1 MTPKTTN
8 KLEEK
13 IRQLSIENE
22 RLKNFLEIEKSFGS
36 ERDLDKLLPLI
47 MARISKAID
56 ADRSTL
62 FLVDWDRMTLW
73 TKFAEGLKS
82 DTISIKLKMGLVGL
96 SVITKQS
103 VNLANAYEDPRFNPE
118 IDELSGFRT
127 ESILVAP
134 IFDKKGE
141 VIGAVE
147 LLNRQTGR
155 FTEEDEKKV
164 VEITSNFHE
173 VESIS
178 EKDRKKASKL
188 IKELRALTDCARG
201 SFFYLDKEKGELFTI
216 VSEGLKGKDIFLNTN
231 LGIAGVVAITGQS
244 FNIPDVYTDP
254 RFDQTTDE
262 KTGYRTRCI
271 ACVPIKNQFGEILG
285 VIEAINKNLDVFSD
299 SDMEILEALA
309 SIVAIPIENATLF
322 AEQRRQFKSILK
334 VMAASIDA
342 KDPLTAGHSEKVN
355 EYSKGIA
362 RELGFGETEIDVL
375 SVAALLHDYGKIG
388 IDDIILKKKNELTP
402 DEYDI
407 VKQHVMITKNIL
419 EKMRLSRKYRTV
431 PFVASCHHEVLDGS
445 GYMKGIQ
452 SNDIPFM
459 AKILTVADVF
469 EALTADRHYR
479 KAFSP
484 KAAFEILDEN
494 KGVKYDETII
504 EALKSFWAKKGD
516 R

>member
-1 MTPKTTN
+1 MTPKKIN
-8 KLEEK
+8 ELEEK
-13 IRQLSIENE
+13 VRQLTIEND

-62 FLVDWDRMTLW
+62 FLVDWDRMVLW

-82 DTISIKLKMGLVGL
+82 DTIKIKLKMGLVGL

-118 IDELSGFRT
+118 IDELTGFRT

-134 IFDKKGE
+134 VFDKKGE
-141 VIGAVE
+141 IVGAVE
-147 LLNRQTGR
+147 LLNRQTGK
-155 FTEEDEKKV
+155 FTEEDEKNV
-164 VEITSNFHE
+164 VRITSHFHD
-173 VESIS
+173 VESNT
-178 EKDRKKASKL
+178 EKDKKNATKL
-188 IKELRALTDCARG
+188 IKELRALTECARG
-201 SFFYLDKEKGELFTI
+201 SFFFLDKEKGELFTI
-216 VSEGLKGKDIFLNTN
+216 VSDGLKGKDIFLNTN
-231 LGIAGVVAITGQS
+231 LGIAGVVAITGQP
-244 FNIPDVYTDP
+244 FNIPDVYADP
-254 RFDQTTDE
+254 RFDQKTDE

-285 VIEAINKNLDVFSD
+285 VIEAINKNSDVFSD
-299 SDMEILEALA
+299 SDMEILESLA

-322 AEQRRQFKSILK
+322 AEQRRQFRSILK

-355 EYSKGIA
+355 EYSIGIA
-362 RELGFGETEIDVL
+362 RELGFGEAEIDAL

-388 IDDIILKKKNELTP
+388 IDDTILKKKGKLTP

-407 VKQHVMITKNIL
+407 VKQHVRITKNIL
-419 EKMRLSRKYRTV
+419 EKMRLSREYRTV
-431 PFVASCHHEVLDGS
+431 PFVASCHHELLDGS
-445 GYMKGIQ
+445 GYLKGIR
-452 SNDIPFM
+452 SDDIPFM

-484 KAAFEILDEN
+484 EVAFEILEQN
-494 KGVKYDETII
+494 KGIKYDENIVG
-504 EALKSFWAKKGD
+504 ALKSFWAKEGD
-516 R
+516 K